1 VHHFYIAR
9 ANGTNDV
16 AAPPEIVELDLIE
29 KFHWTPMEI
38 DQIPL
43 GKLQRLYIAM
53 EQRESSKQAAAE
65 IIAKRDKKR
74 TNNQSQPVVNQ
85 KRKRK

>member
-1 VHHFYIAR
+1 MEVHHFYISR
-9 ANGTNDV
+9 ANGKTEV
-16 AAPPEIVELDLIE
+16 AAPPELIELDLIE

-53 EQRESSKQAAAE
+53 DQREASQQAASE
-65 IIAKRDKKR
+65 IMARRNKK
-74 TNNQSQPVVNQ
+74 
-85 KRKRK
+85 